1 MITLHQSTAPD
12 LELSGTVRGNAGS
25 EIGTVTLSK
34 ETTTYMITQR
44 EGKYLGLGDSKLIA
58 YTSGELDGGK
68 VVFAGWMFGEYG
80 NKDGAPCS
88 FDPNTKTVMRAKSY
102 RPCERKIEDKLCMVL
117 PQCISDLSANTN
129 SEGWTEDQ
137 VKAVGLY
144 SKQRSISLQ
153 KSIWHDINYLGHP
166 IIKSLDKST
175 LSETG
180 QAAYNQLASNLDCYG
195 HLTQI
200 DAYASENP
208 ECPIA
213 CVIPDKEIDKATG
226 RYIGDAIKALKHLV
240 TTANQLG
247 TDDSDLVIMVDN
259 SFHKRYVE
267 QLENISSN
275 GPNAVSGIITGIS
288 ADFYHGITIIVN
300 DSWSKVP
307 RDLGYTV
314 TRAMALPKGS
324 LGIFLQSGSL
334 LADDITGSMRLY
346 WNNEDPEKRNNLYMT
361 ANWLQLAP
369 VMNIDKIAQCVSRWI
384 PFALPNCSPNKML

>member
-1 MITLHQSTAPD
+1 M
-12 LELSGTVRGNAGS
+12 
-25 EIGTVTLSK
+25 
-34 ETTTYMITQR
+34 
-44 EGKYLGLGDSKLIA
+44 
-58 YTSGELDGGK
+58 
-68 VVFAGWMFGEYG
+68 
-80 NKDGAPCS
+80 
-88 FDPNTKTVMRAKSY
+88 
-102 RPCERKIEDKLCMVL
+102 
-117 PQCISDLSANTN
+117 
-129 SEGWTEDQ
+129 
-137 VKAVGLY
+137 
-144 SKQRSISLQ
+144 
-153 KSIWHDINYLGHP
+153 
-166 IIKSLDKST
+166 
-175 LSETG
+175 
-180 QAAYNQLASNLDCYG
+180 
-195 HLTQI
+195 
-200 DAYASENP
+200 
-208 ECPIA
+208 
-213 CVIPDKEIDKATG
+213 
-226 RYIGDAIKALKHLV
+226 V

>member
-12 LELSGTVRGNAGS
+12 LELSGAVRGNAGS

-34 ETTTYMITQR
+34 ETTTHMITQR
-44 EGKYLGLGDSKLIA
+44 EGRYLGLGDSKLIA

-68 VVFAGWMFGEYG
+68 VVFAEWMFGEYG

-175 LSETG
+175 DTS
-180 QAAYNQLASNLDCYG
+180 
-195 HLTQI
+195 
-200 DAYASENP
+200 
-208 ECPIA
+208 
-213 CVIPDKEIDKATG
+213 
-226 RYIGDAIKALKHLV
+226 
-240 TTANQLG
+240 
-247 TDDSDLVIMVDN
+247 
-259 SFHKRYVE
+259 
-267 QLENISSN
+267 
-275 GPNAVSGIITGIS
+275 
-288 ADFYHGITIIVN
+288 
-300 DSWSKVP
+300 
-307 RDLGYTV
+307 
-314 TRAMALPKGS
+314 
-324 LGIFLQSGSL
+324 
-334 LADDITGSMRLY
+334 
-346 WNNEDPEKRNNLYMT
+346 
-361 ANWLQLAP
+361 
-369 VMNIDKIAQCVSRWI
+369 
-384 PFALPNCSPNKML
+384 